1 MASKR
6 LCDTQMEAEVI
17 MEDAKWWHAAIAQKK
32 LLTYFGCNVVSLF
45 LLMLEMPYA
54 SVLLALAIS
63 TYQAKL
69 IFDAH
74 RLLRGDTP
82 VSWVVAIFS
91 FVIGIGFV
99 MMIMMSGECGRTLK
113 NAGVKSGLFGV
124 STEDMNAA
132 MQAESVEKGA

>member
-1 MASKR
+1 
-6 LCDTQMEAEVI
+6 MEVK
-17 MEDAKWWHAAIAQKK
+17 MVTEDVKWWRAAIAQKK

-54 SVLLALAIS
+54 SVLLALAVS

-82 VSWVVAIFS
+82 VSWLVAILS

-99 MMIMMSGECGRTLK
+99 IMIMMSGECGRTLK
-113 NAGVKSGLFGV
+113 NAGVKSGLLGV
-124 STEDMNAA
+124 PSKDINAA
-132 MQAESVEKGA
+132 MQAASV